1 MHKSVSIALG
11 EVGYLEKRTPENLD
25 DKQANPGGS
34 DFSFWWRERP

>member
-25 DKQANPGGS
+25 DKQASEGV
-34 DFSFWWRERP
+34 